1 MIANMIGVA
10 SVVPYQSFAT
20 KDGDIFVGGANDRL
34 FGILCARLQKPEWA
48 RDPRFLTNTDRVTNR
63 TALETL
69 IETETRKSTT
79 SEWTTRFEGS
89 GLPFAVVNDVKQTM
103 EHDHVQARGMV
114 QTIAHPACGPLKV
127 ISPPVKYSRAEPSVR
142 RPPPLLG
149 EHTDEILGEIGFSQ
163 GEIQE
168 LRGEKVVS
176 G

>member
-1 MIANMIGVA
+1 M
-10 SVVPYQSFAT
+10 
-20 KDGDIFVGGANDRL
+20 
-34 FGILCARLQKPEWA
+34 
-48 RDPRFLTNTDRVTNR
+48 TNR

-69 IETETRKSTT
+69 IEAETRKSTT
-79 SEWTTRFEGS
+79 SEWTKRFEGS

-103 EHDHVQARGMV
+103 EHEHVQARGMV
-114 QTIAHPACGPLKV
+114 QTIAHPACGLIKV

-176 G
+176 